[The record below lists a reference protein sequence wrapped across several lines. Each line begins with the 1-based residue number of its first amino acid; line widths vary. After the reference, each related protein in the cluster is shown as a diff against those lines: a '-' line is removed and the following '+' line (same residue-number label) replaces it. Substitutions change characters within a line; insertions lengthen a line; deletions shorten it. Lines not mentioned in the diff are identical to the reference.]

1 MRMNILSIVILK
13 FLISTEILNYINQKA
28 NQKLKKQNSAYIA
41 ITENLQIEGQQS
53 VARSVHYTSVISD
66 MLDTFPEASLSFK
79 L

>member
-1 MRMNILSIVILK
+1 MNILSIVILK

-66 MLDTFPEASLSFK
+66 MLDRFPEASLSFK

>member
-66 MLDTFPEASLSFK
+66 MLDRFPEASLSFK